1 MQEIKNYNFVPT
13 YSGLPLESEEQS
25 DLIIIEK
32 KTKHLPVWLV
42 DYLFIALLSKYL
54 L

>member
-25 DLIIIEK
+25 DLIMIEK
-32 KTKHLPVWLV
+32 EQSI
-42 DYLFIALLSKYL
+42 YLFG
-54 L
+54 